1 MILWGCLTHRGAQT
15 PSRSSQA
22 ALSFTALQ
30 SYKLHFHTKMTDWFW
45 SGTCQKTSFNI
56 WLIRLMASRSSKT
69 LQLPWYQTV
78 LALPSHPGLL
88 RAPEKANSNGYH
100 PTDVRLGLNANCTH
114 VFSGLAVT
122 AGQAILSWRPLRD
135 KRRPFMSRPQT
146 QTTVKTDNQRE
157 KSD

>member
-15 PSRSSQA
+15 PSRSSEA

-100 PTDVRLGLNANCTH
+100 PIDVRPGLNANCTH